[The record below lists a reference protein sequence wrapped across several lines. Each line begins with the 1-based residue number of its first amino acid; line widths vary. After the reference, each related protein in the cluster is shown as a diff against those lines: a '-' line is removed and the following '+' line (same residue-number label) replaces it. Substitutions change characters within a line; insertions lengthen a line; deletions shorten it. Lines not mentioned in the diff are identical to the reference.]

1 MEQTYPS
8 KIKERREAI
17 SGDEKSLLRKF
28 ATART
33 TGLTSTRHNVRRLGV
48 NIPAPRVLICLL
60 VTVFLVAMGVTVS
73 LMSFISG

>member
-8 KIKERREAI
+8 KIRERREAI
-17 SGDEKSLLRKF
+17 SEDEKSLLRKF
-28 ATART
+28 ATVRT
-33 TGLTSTRHNVRRLGV
+33 TGLTSTRRNVRRLGV

-73 LMSFISG
+73 LMNFISG